1 MMSKSLNY
9 AYPQKFAEGGEV
21 QVTDLSGLKQEPLG
35 NDMVLVKFQDGSY
48 GKTQKALFQAAESL
62 GAPMGSQKDFANWHL
77 NEWAPK
83 VVSDPAFIA
92 AHDKFNT
99 DQISYNQ
106 AVMDSDPQ
114 YAKNRLAFVQ
124 THAPNNAAAISAAEE
139 LVATGNYASAISP
152 AATDSNASAP
162 LNYLGAGASL
172 VEKDGQ
178 MVSSDALKA
187 LQMSVGL
194 QEQDMRYDADQDGRL
209 GASDAL
215 LFEKYAQMSDYD
227 DASGF
232 MSGFYGGE
240 NPTYTDQVPGYTEGG
255 VEFQGPDMPPFGMAT
270 TMAIGEEDTPFLEP
284 DMGEIFD
291 PGGGMATTQ
300 AMGEEDGGM
309 PLPPGVDPMFPAPV
323 VTPSPVNPV
332 FTPAPQPPV
341 DTTPVQ
347 GRTYGAYSGT
357 PMGPTNSIQ
366 PFTPYMPPQQAQG
379 PDLQSLITDTDY
391 FLNNSGPRTSVFK
404 RS

>member
-1 MMSKSLNY
+1 MINKSLNY
-9 AYPQKFAEGGEV
+9 AYPRKFAEGGAVE
-21 QVTDLSGLKQEPLG
+21 VTDLSGVKQEPLG

-48 GKTQKALFQAAESL
+48 GKTQKALFEAAESL
-62 GAPMGSQKDFANWHL
+62 GAPMGSQKDFANWHV

-92 AHDKFNT
+92 AHDQFNT

-114 YAKNRLAFVQ
+114 YAKNRLSFVQ
-124 THAPNNAAAISAAEE
+124 THAPDNSAAISAAEE
-139 LVATGNYASAISP
+139 LVATGNYAA
-152 AATDSNASAP
+152 
-162 LNYLGAGASL
+162 
-172 VEKDGQ
+172 
-178 MVSSDALKA
+178 
-187 LQMSVGL
+187 
-194 QEQDMRYDADQDGRL
+194 
-209 GASDAL
+209 
-215 LFEKYAQMSDYD
+215 
-227 DASGF
+227 
-232 MSGFYGGE
+232 E

-255 VEFQGPDMPPFGMAT
+255 VEFQGPDMPSTTMAMGEEDTSFSKPDMDEILGQLT
-270 TMAIGEEDTPFLEP
+270 TMAIGEEDGEGLMPPPRPPNPFFDLIPDLPRPPNPFFDLEP
-284 DMGEIFD
+284 
-291 PGGGMATTQ
+291 PMATTM
-300 AMGEEDGGM
+300 ALGEEDGGM
-309 PLPPGVDPMFPAPV
+309 PFPAPV
-323 VTPSPVNPV
+323 TPLPVVNPV
-332 FTPAPQPPV
+332 FTPLPV

-391 FLNNSGPRTSVFK
+391 FLNNSGPRSSVFK

>member
-83 VVSDPAFIA
+83 VASDPAFIA

-114 YAKNRLAFVQ
+114 YAQNRLAFVQ

-172 VEKDGQ
+172 VENDGQ

-209 GASDAL
+209 GANDAL

-232 MSGFYGGE
+232 MSDFYGEQPAQKTFPGGE
-240 NPTYTDQVPGYTEGG
+240 PTY
-255 VEFQGPDMPPFGMAT
+255 T
-270 TMAIGEEDTPFLEP
+270 TMAIGEEDGGGLIEPDRPRPPNPFLP
-284 DMGEIFD
+284 
-291 PGGGMATTQ
+291 PGGEAPIVTTL
-300 AMGEEDGGM
+300 AMGEEDGGGGTI
-309 PLPPGVDPMFPAPV
+309 LPPPPTDILPPSPVAPPAPV
-323 VTPSPVNPV
+323 NPI

-357 PMGPTNSIQ
+357 PMGPTNSIR
-366 PFTPYMPPQQAQG
+366 PFTPYVPYTPPAQDEG
-379 PDLQSLITDTDY
+379 IRSLITDQD
-391 FLNNSGPRTSVFK
+391 FVSGPRTSVFK